1 MHASP
6 LLQEFNT
13 GPAAIIF
20 LWVVFW
26 AVVGGVVTPRV
37 YRKKDLDASSATLY
51 GAIAGAG
58 TGPILPAILWY
69 KTPQLNWRWNI
80 IPAILTFILLYWSFA
95 IYHPANL
102 CVAPGR
108 ESYLFRQVSNGILI
122 GVLYG
127 LIALGLTLIF
137 SILGIV
143 SFAHGQFYMIGGYVL
158 FYVVDAKFG
167 AGLNP
172 VVGLL
177 ATGLVTFLIGIIF
190 ERTLLRPMHQ
200 GKVERP
206 GEYAILLTFGLAFFL
221 EYSVQATLGTNP
233 RKASAI
239 LPVGMEKWIQDVTGM
254 PPTRVIGFVIGLMVL
269 AILYWFLTYT
279 WPGKALRSVS
289 QDKQAAA
296 VVGINP
302 LNMNTLAFGL
312 GAMLAGIAGA
322 ALIQVFTWAPNVG
335 AIASARS
342 FVVIVLG
349 GMGSLVGAMVG
360 GLIIG
365 VVEAVGVGCFPDSA
379 RALAYQPVFGL
390 IIFAIVLLLKPTGL
404 FGREL

>member
-1 MHASP
+1 MHPSP
-6 LLQEFNT
+6 LLQEFNP
-13 GPAAIIF
+13 GPAAVIF

-58 TGPILPAILWY
+58 TGPILPAFLWA
-69 KTPQLNWRWNI
+69 KTPHLNWRWMVL
-80 IPAILTFILLYWSFA
+80 PAILTFGLLYWAFA
-95 IYHPANL
+95 VYHPANL
-102 CVAPGR
+102 CVASGR
-108 ESYLFRQVSNGILI
+108 GTYLTSQVSNGILV

-158 FYVVDAKFG
+158 FYVVDANL
-167 AGLNP
+167 GLGFNP
-172 VVGLL
+172 LVGLL
-177 ATGLVTFLIGIIF
+177 ATGLVTFIIGIVF
-190 ERTLLRPMHQ
+190 EWLLLRPMHQ

-239 LPVGMEKWIQDVTGM
+239 LPPDIVRWLQDVTGM
-254 PPTRVIGFVIGLMVL
+254 PPTRVIGFLIGLIVL
-269 AILYWFLTYT
+269 GVLYWFLTYT

-289 QDKQAAA
+289 QDKEAAA

-302 LNMNTLAFGL
+302 LSMNTLAFGL
-312 GAMLAGIAGA
+312 GAMLAGISGA
-322 ALIQVFTWAPNVG
+322 ALVQVFTWAPNVG
-335 AIASARS
+335 AVASARS

-349 GMGSLVGAMVG
+349 GMGSL
-360 GLIIG
+360 
-365 VVEAVGVGCFPDSA
+365 
-379 RALAYQPVFGL
+379 
-390 IIFAIVLLLKPTGL
+390 
-404 FGREL
+404 